1 MRSKGIEENMR
12 TCSLSIPN
20 SNSMQEA
27 LTLLKNKWNITDIFV
42 VSLLSY
48 LSQKGKMGKSHKIKV
63 GQKIGTERYPNKTHR
78 KRDIKNQQHSTS
90 KILRNA
96 IKIIIFFSVTHHAT
110 SMKIQ
115 KDKTQWTMD
124 GDNSL
129 NKSVVAH
136 SRQELTFN

>member
-1 MRSKGIEENMR
+1 MYNVFDYCIMRSKGIEENMR

-20 SNSMQEA
+20 SNSMQET

-96 IKIIIFFSVTHHAT
+96 IKIIMISYCYLTVFIGGVSMHSVLEL
-110 SMKIQ
+110 KIG
-115 KDKTQWTMD
+115 WIS
-124 GDNSL
+124 GSYG
-129 NKSVVAH
+129 SC
-136 SRQELTFN
+136 